1 MQIQLQMF
9 CAKLEKGVLAV
20 AASDFETSKEVK
32 IIYVK
37 ADDQKLKQYMEKAE
51 TFWKNNVYRK
61 LLKINI

>member
-37 ADDQKLKQYMEKAE
+37 ADDQKLKQY
-51 TFWKNNVYRK
+51 RK
-61 LLKINI
+61 KLKHSGKIMFIENC